1 MSEAATK
8 PLTIPRE
15 LLGAPGDFNPTL
27 LIFLI
32 SIAIA
37 IVTTLGYWCW
47 HWVDWVCFCLNI
59 VALHL
64 VGTVIHDA
72 CHGVAHRNKTM
83 NAILGH
89 GSAFLLCFSYPVFT
103 RVHIQH
109 HANVNDPENDP
120 DHVVSTFG
128 PLWIINARF
137 MYHEFF
143 FFQRKLWRK
152 NELFEWFL
160 ARLSLGI
167 VIYLACQ
174 FHFLGYVFNF
184 WFTPLAIVG
193 LVLGLFF
200 DYLPHRPFKERD
212 RWLNARVYPSKI
224 LNWLIMGQNYH
235 LVHHLWPAVPWYK
248 YEAAYYAAK
257 PILDEKGSPQ
267 SIGLLKED
275 FLGFVYDIFLGIR
288 IHRKPEPEKETIIVE
303 SKISL

>member
-15 LLGAPGDFNPTL
+15 LLGAPGDFNPTV
-27 LIFLI
+27 LIFLL

-37 IVTTLGYWCW
+37 ILTTLGYWCW
-47 HWVDWVCFCLNI
+47 EWVDWVCFCLNTI
-59 VALHL
+59 ALHL

-72 CHGVAHRNKTM
+72 CHGVAHRNKVM
-83 NAILGH
+83 NAVLGH
-89 GSAFLLCFSYPVFT
+89 GSAFFLCFSYPVFT

-109 HANVNDPENDP
+109 HGNVNDPENDP
-120 DHVVSTFG
+120 DHLVSTFG

-160 ARLSLGI
+160 ARLSLAA
-167 VIYLACQ
+167 VIYVACYY
-174 FHFLGYVFNF
+174 HFLGYVFNF
-184 WFTPLAIVG
+184 WFVPLAIVG

-212 RWLNARVYPSKI
+212 RWKNARVYPSRI
-224 LNWLIMGQNYH
+224 LNWLILGQNYH

-248 YEAAYYAAK
+248 YEAAYFAAK

-288 IHRKPEPEKETIIVE
+288 IHPKSIKKTPESSITE
-303 SKISL
+303 

>member
-1 MSEAATK
+1 MSEVATK
-8 PLTIPRE
+8 PLTIPKE

-27 LIFLI
+27 LIFLL

-37 IVTTLGYWCW
+37 LITTLGYWCW
-47 HWVDWVCFCLNI
+47 GWVDWVCFCLNV

-72 CHGVAHRNKTM
+72 CHGVAHRNKVM
-83 NAILGH
+83 NAVLGH

-109 HANVNDPENDP
+109 HGNVNDPENDP
-120 DHVVSTFG
+120 DHLVSTLG

-160 ARLSLGI
+160 ARLSFAA
-167 VIYLACQ
+167 VIDVAYQ
-174 FHFLGYVFNF
+174 YDFLGYVFNF
-184 WFTPLAIVG
+184 WFVPLAIVG

-212 RWLNARVYPSKI
+212 RWKNARVYPSRI
-224 LNWLIMGQNYH
+224 LNWLILGQNYH

-248 YEAAYYAAK
+248 YEAAYVAAK

-267 SIGLLKED
+267 SLGLLKED
-275 FLGFVYDIFLGIR
+275 FLGFIYDIFLGIR
-288 IHRKPEPEKETIIVE
+288 IHPKPKALEEIPKSTIA
-303 SKISL
+303 K